1 MTRLRSTTTSPMVAA
16 MSSVAQPTIAPTS
29 AAAADCSK
37 SGCMRAM
44 R

>member
-1 MTRLRSTTTSPMVAA
+1 MPIVAA
-16 MSSVAQPTIAPTS
+16 TKSVSAPMIVPTS

-37 SGCMRAM
+37 SGCMRAI